1 MTRLAAALLG
11 LMILAAAGPAAAAS
25 FDCAK
30 ARTKVEKLI
39 CADPQLSR
47 QDSELAAA
55 YAEALKVWDGRIAAY
70 VKMTQRGWVGSRTL
84 LPPGQDMGGIY
95 CNDDD
100 SRLSCLRDIHA
111 ERIAALKS
119 PGFRLSGIYARGQ
132 DFLAVKVASAGLRF
146 GYYLTGVNAID
157 GATDE
162 AKPVRVAPGQTT
174 MTFTL
179 AGTGPDACRL
189 DAAFT
194 ADAVVLTQKGPCSG
208 AKLAGRWTRDQTRDP
223 EGELF

>member
-1 MTRLAAALLG
+1 MPRRLAALLG
-11 LMILAAAGPAAAAS
+11 LVPIAFALPAGAAS

-84 LPPGQDMGGIY
+84 LPPGQDMGGVY

-111 ERIAALKS
+111 ERIAVLRSA
-119 PGFRLSGIYARGQ
+119 GFRLSGVYVRGQ
-132 DFLAVKVASAGLRF
+132 DFLAVKAASAGLRAGF
-146 GYYLTGVNAID
+146 ALADPNATGA
-157 GATDE
+157 ATDE
-162 AKPVRVAPGQTT
+162 DRPVKVSSGQTAV
-174 MTFTL
+174 TFPL
-179 AGTGPDACRL
+179 TGENACRL
-189 DAAFT
+189 EAVFA
-194 ADAVVLTQKGPCSG
+194 ADAVMLTQKGPCSG
-208 AKLAGRWTRDQTRDP
+208 AKLGGRWVRDPARDP
-223 EGELF
+223 EAELF